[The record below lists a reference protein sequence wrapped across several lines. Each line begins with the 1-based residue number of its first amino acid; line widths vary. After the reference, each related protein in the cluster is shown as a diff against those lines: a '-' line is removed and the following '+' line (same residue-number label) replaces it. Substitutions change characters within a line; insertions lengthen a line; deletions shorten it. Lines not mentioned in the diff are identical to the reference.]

1 MGAEAEELGHR
12 DAKRR
17 PVWHLIWQ
25 GRGGETVSP
34 HGVVSKPLQFQR
46 RKMLEVVWQQWVEL
60 GRESSHRGQRNSEEG
75 MRKWAGLGRTWQDL
89 KSCKNDGCLL
99 PTISQ
104 SKKRRQVSAA
114 LAFS

>member
-1 MGAEAEELGHR
+1 M
-12 DAKRR
+12 
-17 PVWHLIWQ
+17 
-25 GRGGETVSP
+25 
-34 HGVVSKPLQFQR
+34 QFQK

-75 MRKWAGLGRTWQDL
+75 MGKWAGLGRTWKYL
-89 KSCKNDGCLL
+89 RSCKNDGCLL

-114 LAFS
+114 PAFFS